1 MRKSEY
7 EPGTRWQRIIINIV
21 LGDTALKCTFYRCT
35 LKYVLVKY
43 NKNYDLV
50 LNRGRKEKKGK
61 RKSNREKEKGKC
73 RRKKTKGCMKLTSQN
88 NV

>member
-50 LNRGRKEKKGK
+50 LNRGRKEK
-61 RKSNREKEKGKC
+61 REREKAIEKKRRGNVGGKKQ
-73 RRKKTKGCMKLTSQN
+73 RVAWS
-88 NV
+88 